1 MSDLGQLSVTALI
14 DHLDDPDL
22 KLVYEVI
29 KEIGRRQATEAAPRL
44 LRMLS
49 TSDDATIR
57 NYAAI
62 ALSDMHIPEAFD
74 AIVALLT
81 DPRTARS
88 RGTLLYALA
97 EYDVSPILELL
108 VDLAITGNWEVSREA
123 LRLLTS
129 INADIGTDMWT
140 RLHDRVQAALLT
152 ADDEQR
158 TEVLEPLLEMFV

>member
-1 MSDLGQLSVTALI
+1 MSDLEHLSVAALI
-14 DHLDDPDL
+14 DHLDDPDTEIG
-22 KLVYEVI
+22 YEAI
-29 KEIGRRQATEAAPRL
+29 KEIGRREATEAAPRL
-44 LRMLS
+44 LEMLG
-49 TSDDATIR
+49 TSDDAVIR

-97 EYDVSPILELL
+97 EYDCSPILELL
-108 VDLAITGNWEVSREA
+108 VDLAITGNWEVSRSA
-123 LRLLTS
+123 LGLLTS
-129 INADIGTDMWT
+129 INADIGEEMWN

-158 TEVLEPLLEMFV
+158 TEVLEPLLEMFE